1 MNEETKMQLISD
13 LELLGVKYDLWNLEI
28 QYTRN
33 LTLEFE
39 KLSFQVKFDI
49 YNEKLKNNY

>member
-49 YNEKLKNNY
+49 YNEKLKNN